1 MAFLDPRVL
10 DFINEHYVLT
20 LATSFEEEPYCASC
34 FYVFLPE
41 ENSFIFTSDKE
52 TRHIR
57 DASHNIFVAGTV
69 HLDAIN
75 NGNMEGIQFQG
86 ILIEPTGDL
95 YQRAKKAYVERF
107 SNFVIMNTTL
117 WVIDLTFLKM
127 TNNKFGVGNKI
138 IWKKL

>member
-1 MAFLDPRVL
+1 MAVLDPRVVE
-10 DFINEHYVLT
+10 FINEHYVLT

-34 FYVFLPE
+34 FFSFLDE
-41 ENSFIFTSDKE
+41 ENCFVILSDKD

-69 HLDAIN
+69 HNEARDYNQIR
-75 NGNMEGIQFQG
+75 GIQYQG

-95 YQRAKKAYVERF
+95 FQIARRAYLNKFPTA
-107 SNFVIMNTTL
+107 VISTSTL
-117 WVIDLTFLKM
+117 WIIDLTFVKM
-127 TNNKFGVGNKI
+127 TDNNFGNGKKI

>member
-1 MAFLDPRVL
+1 MAVLDPRVI
-10 DFINEHYVLT
+10 DFIKEHFVLT

-34 FYVFLPE
+34 YYTFLPE
-41 ENSFIFTSDKE
+41 ENSFIFASDKE

-69 HLDAIN
+69 HLETMN
-75 NGNMEGIQFQG
+75 HGNMEGIQFQG

-95 YQRAKKAYVERF
+95 YQRARKAYVERF
-107 SNFVIMNTTL
+107 PNFVIMNTTL
-117 WVIDLTFLKM
+117 WVVDLTFLKM
-127 TNNKFGVGNKI
+127 TNSTLGVGNKI

>member
-1 MAFLDPRVL
+1 MAVLDPRVL
-10 DFINEHYVLT
+10 DFIDEHYVLT

-69 HLDAIN
+69 HLDAVN
-75 NGNMEGIQFQG
+75 SGKMEGIQFQG
-86 ILIEPTGDL
+86 ILIEPTGEL
-95 YQRAKKAYVERF
+95 HQRARKAYIQRF
-107 SNFVIMNTTL
+107 PNSIIMNTTL
-117 WVIDLTFLKM
+117 WSIDLTFLKM

>member
-107 SNFVIMNTTL
+107 PNFVIMNTTL